1 MGYSKTSRFYEIP
14 YMVNGDV
21 MDEADEQ
28 IRTEIID
35 NQLFAAMSTMPA
47 GVMQE
52 GAYQQYD
59 AGGGNYGVVIRSAGS
74 PSIWGTVNYRL
85 IYDNSTIT
93 FVPMQAGTSANYY
106 YLYLLAQPNLEFDTT
121 AYTPTIVPG
130 VPGVLPVDINNHNYL
145 LLATLDLRAGYPG
158 VLNTDPTSKVYVTTW
173 IDHVNTRV
181 NPHSTSLTQDEL
193 IITKHLSV
201 SNDTAQSLDLLQTN
215 ISSTAPLLN
224 MSNLGTGPTFRTSG
238 EMVFDD
244 VRAVVRLSEAGQA
257 SFLTTSQSIVGSV
270 NEHIGGIGIQVHGL
284 GAVSILN
291 EIPTVQETI
300 TQSSHGFSIGN
311 VIRNNGTIYVTA
323 QANDDA
329 TVNTLGVVS
338 AVPNLNSFTVV
349 YSGRVNGLSG
359 LTAGLSYYLSDVT
372 PGLLTSTEPR
382 FIKKVILEATSTT
395 SGVVFQERLNEGASL
410 SKLMPAYEF
419 LNQGDFVNVL
429 NDSGFAKVRKTR
441 VNITGGDADGF
452 VLENASIGNNVR
464 VFFAGINSF
473 MTGLT
478 PGSVYY
484 LDPSNPGGVIST
496 SPSLT
501 GQVVQRIGR
510 SLSTTE
516 LAFNPNE
523 PVLNT

>member
-1 MGYSKTSRFYEIP
+1 
-14 YMVNGDV
+14 
-21 MDEADEQ
+21 
-28 IRTEIID
+28 
-35 NQLFAAMSTMPA
+35 
-47 GVMQE
+47 
-52 GAYQQYD
+52 
-59 AGGGNYGVVIRSAGS
+59 
-74 PSIWGTVNYRL
+74 
-85 IYDNSTIT
+85 
-93 FVPMQAGTSANYY
+93 
-106 YLYLLAQPNLEFDTT
+106 
-121 AYTPTIVPG
+121 
-130 VPGVLPVDINNHNYL
+130 
-145 LLATLDLRAGYPG
+145 
-158 VLNTDPTSKVYVTTW
+158 
-173 IDHVNTRV
+173 
-181 NPHSTSLTQDEL
+181 
-193 IITKHLSV
+193 
-201 SNDTAQSLDLLQTN
+201 
-215 ISSTAPLLN
+215 
-224 MSNLGTGPTFRTSG
+224 
-238 EMVFDD
+238 
-244 VRAVVRLSEAGQA
+244 
-257 SFLTTSQSIVGSV
+257 
-270 NEHIGGIGIQVHGL
+270 
-284 GAVSILN
+284 
-291 EIPTVQETI
+291 
-300 TQSSHGFSIGN
+300 
-311 VIRNNGTIYVTA
+311 
-323 QANDDA
+323 
-329 TVNTLGVVS
+329 
-338 AVPNLNSFTVV
+338 
-349 YSGRVNGLSG
+349 
-359 LTAGLSYYLSDVT
+359 
-372 PGLLTSTEPR
+372 LLTSTEPR